1 MSSSIYSL
9 RMMVVKS
16 VVGQE
21 MGITASKSEGGV
33 ATWKLSGG
41 ASKPSSAEPWPPP
54 FAIAFD

>member
-1 MSSSIYSL
+1 
-9 RMMVVKS
+9 MMVVKS

-21 MGITASKSEGGV
+21 TGITASKSEGGV